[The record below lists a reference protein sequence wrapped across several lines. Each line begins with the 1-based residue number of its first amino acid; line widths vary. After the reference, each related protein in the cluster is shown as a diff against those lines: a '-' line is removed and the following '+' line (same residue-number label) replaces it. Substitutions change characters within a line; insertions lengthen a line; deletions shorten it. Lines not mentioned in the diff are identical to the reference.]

1 MTEKVNILEN
11 SNSDISPIR
20 KIASWAFS
28 KSLAHKWYNFGG
40 DVILMYHRIINPKD
54 TDIIMQDGMYTMPE
68 TFRMQ
73 LQLLK
78 EHADVISLEDFLLNT
93 QKNSNKSRKKIA
105 ITFDDGWIDFETNAL
120 PVLKEFKLPATVFLP
135 TSFINTSKLFWTDS
149 ISKILSFLI
158 KNPEVQSKYFSKNID
173 NKSYSLKVL
182 KNSLQAKSFS
192 EAIEP
197 LIETLKLAEIQD
209 RLVFIKDLKDLCLE
223 SGMNPNTDKF
233 LSWSAVKRISD
244 EGLISFGSHSHK
256 HEISTSLS
264 AQAFKEDISS
274 SISAFKENKI
284 PMTKIF
290 CYPNQNR
297 SEECDDILQNLGFL
311 GALAS
316 TKTTSLLA
324 ENKNFPIG
332 IRLGIHEHISYNT
345 ELFLARVWLN
355 R

>member
-1 MTEKVNILEN
+1 MSEKVTILDN
-11 SNSDISPIR
+11 TNSDISPIR
-20 KIASWAFS
+20 KLASWAFS
-28 KSLAHKWYNFGG
+28 KSFAHKWYNLGG

-78 EHADVISLEDFLLNT
+78 EHSDVISLEDFLLNT
-93 QKNSNKSRKKIA
+93 KKSSNKNRKKIA

-120 PVLKEFKLPATVFLP
+120 PVLKEFNLPATVFLP
-135 TSFINTSKLFWTDS
+135 TSFINTSKLFWTDA
-149 ISKILSFLI
+149 ISKTLSFLI

-197 LIETLKLAEIQD
+197 LIETLKLSEIEE
-209 RLVFIKDLKDLCLE
+209 RIVFIKALKDLCLE
-223 SGMNPNTDKF
+223 SGMPPNTDKF
-233 LSWSAVKRISD
+233 LSWPTIKRIAD
-244 EGLISFGSHSHK
+244 AGLISFGSHSHK

-264 AQAFKEDISS
+264 IQAFKEDISS

-284 PMTKIF
+284 PMSKIF
-290 CYPNQNR
+290 CYPNQDR
-297 SEECDDILQNLGFL
+297 SEECDDILKNLGFL

-316 TKTTSLLA
+316 SKPMSTETV
-324 ENKNFPIG
+324 NKNFPIG
-332 IRLGIHEHISYNT
+332 IRLGIHEHISYNP